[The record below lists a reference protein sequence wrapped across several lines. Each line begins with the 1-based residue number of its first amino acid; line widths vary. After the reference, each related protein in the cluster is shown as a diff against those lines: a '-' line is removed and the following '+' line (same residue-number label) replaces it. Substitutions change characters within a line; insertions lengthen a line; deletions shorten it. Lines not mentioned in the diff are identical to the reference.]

1 VSDDDL
7 DEAPLDR
14 HGWVAEQPEHCGPQ
28 ADGSFV
34 LALEHEIQ
42 LGQSGDPTTEL
53 RFRQPKGKDWMS
65 FPTDPKEVGDL
76 LRMAARLTGRPLAEL
91 QQLEGVDVRRVR
103 SGGFSHGRFARADR
117 ERAHGRLALDLGWPP
132 DAILE
137 LTDDELAYWLKVV
150 GRAAKEAKHT
160 WQGRRSRS

>member
-1 VSDDDL
+1 MSDEDL

-91 QQLEGVDVRRVR
+91 QQLEGVDVRRVLEVV
-103 SGGFSHGRFARADR
+103 GFLMAGSPEQIGSAPT
-117 ERAHGRLALDLGWPP
+117 GGWPS
-132 DAILE
+132 I
-137 LTDDELAYWLKVV
+137 
-150 GRAAKEAKHT
+150 
-160 WQGRRSRS
+160 